1 MIRSPPSRNF
11 SAVILPK
18 KKWTPLE
25 TFSFSFSSISSTNP
39 TTSTTTTN
47 TTTTNVE
54 KWEAL
59 AQKELIH
66 SKSTHTLTSLRTT
79 RLTPEGIAI
88 QPVYYDLQ
96 QQQHHDVEMPGIEPY
111 TRGPYATMYTS
122 RPWTIRQYAGYST
135 AKESNEFYKRNLEA
149 GQQGLSVAF
158 DLATHRGYDSDHE
171 RVKGDVGMAGVA
183 VDSILDMKILFDGIP
198 LDKISVSMTM
208 NGAVL
213 PVLAMYIQ
221 TAIEQQQSS
230 NNNNE
235 EEEFDVSA
243 VLKNLRGTVQN
254 DILKEFMVRN
264 TFIYPPKPSMERVVS
279 DILGFMSSEMP
290 KFNSIS
296 ISGYHMQEAGA
307 DTALE
312 LGFTLADGLE
322 YMRTAIDKAQLD
334 VDEIAPRLSFFWGI
348 GMNYYMEIAKM
359 RAARRLWCKLVK
371 QNFAPK
377 NPKSLLLRTHCQ
389 TSGYSLTEAQPL
401 NNIIRTT
408 IEAMAAVH
416 GGTQSLHTNSYDE
429 AVGLPTVQTARV
441 ARNTQLILQEE
452 AGMCSVADPWG
463 GSYMME
469 SLTDEMEQKAMEIV
483 QEVEEAGGMTNYIA
497 SGLAKLRIEESA
509 TKKQARIDSGEDVVV
524 GVNKYCHSNDHNE
537 QEEKQDALKIDN
549 STVRAQQI
557 AQLEKLK
564 RDRNDAEVKK
574 ALDKLEASARLNRI
588 TSRGDDPDNL
598 LRLSIEAA
606 RVRCTLGEISYALE
620 KVWGRHHPTST
631 VVQGAYSS
639 SFSTKSDGSSTS
651 KNAKQEYDDVLNE
664 VMDFEYTQGRRPRI
678 LVAKM
683 GQDGHDRGAKVIAS
697 GFSDLGFDVDIGPLF
712 STPEEVAMQALDA
725 DVHVIG
731 ISSQA
736 AGHRVL
742 LPALKKELEKNNAT
756 DIVVVAGGV
765 IPHQDYDFL
774 LNESKSCQA
783 IFGPGTR
790 ITDAARKVLSLI
802 PRS

>member
-1 MIRSPPSRNF
+1 
-11 SAVILPK
+11 
-18 KKWTPLE
+18 
-25 TFSFSFSSISSTNP
+25 
-39 TTSTTTTN
+39 
-47 TTTTNVE
+47 
-54 KWEAL
+54 
-59 AQKELIH
+59 
-66 SKSTHTLTSLRTT
+66 
-79 RLTPEGIAI
+79 
-88 QPVYYDLQ
+88 
-96 QQQHHDVEMPGIEPY
+96 
-111 TRGPYATMYTS
+111 MYTS
-122 RPWTIRQYAGYST
+122 RPWTIRQYAGFST
-135 AKESNEFYKRNLEA
+135 ARESNEFYKKNLEA

-183 VDSILDMKILFDGIP
+183 VDSILDMKILFEGIP

-213 PVLAMYIQ
+213 PVLAVYIQ
-221 TAIEQQQSS
+221 TAIEQNKDES
-230 NNNNE
+230 
-235 EEEFDVSA
+235 

-264 TFIYPPKPSMERVVS
+264 TFIYPPKPSMDRVVS
-279 DILGFMSSEMP
+279 DILGFMASEMP

-307 DTALE
+307 DAALE

-322 YMRTAIDKAQLD
+322 YMRTAIHKAQLD
-334 VDEIAPRLSFFWGI
+334 VDDIAPRLSFFWGI
-348 GMNYYMEIAKM
+348 GMNYYIEIAKM
-359 RAARRLWCKLVK
+359 RAARRLWSTLVK
-371 QNFAPK
+371 EHFSPK

-389 TSGYSLTEAQPL
+389 TSGYSLTEAQPM

-452 AGMCSVADPWG
+452 AGMCAVADPWG

-469 SLTDEMEQKAMEIV
+469 SLTDEMAEKAMEIV
-483 QEVEEAGGMTNYIA
+483 EEVEEAGGMTNYIA

-509 TKKQARIDSGEDVVV
+509 TRKQARIDSGEDVVV
-524 GVNKYCHSNDHNE
+524 GVNKYCSSNGRVQE
-537 QEEKQDALKIDN
+537 EEEKQDALKIDN
-549 STVRAQQI
+549 SNVRAQQI
-557 AQLEKLK
+557 EQLEKLK
-564 RDRNDAEVKK
+564 RERNDDEVKK

-620 KVWGRHHPTST
+620 KAWGRHQPTST
-631 VVQGAYSS
+631 VVQGAYGS
-639 SFSTKSDGSSTS
+639 SFSTKSGGG
-651 KNAKQEYDDVLNE
+651 KNSMQEYDEVLNE
-664 VMDFEYTQGRRPRI
+664 VKDFEKTQGRRPRI

-742 LPALKKELEKNNAT
+742 LPALKKELEKNNAA

-774 LNESKSCQA
+774 LNQSKSCQA

-802 PRS
+802 PRN

>member
-1 MIRSPPSRNF
+1 MSSSN
-11 SAVILPK
+11 
-18 KKWTPLE
+18 E
-25 TFSFSFSSISSTNP
+25 TSSSS
-39 TTSTTTTN
+39 STTTT
-47 TTTTNVE
+47 TRSTTNVE

-59 AQKELIH
+59 AEKELAK
-66 SKSTHTLTSLRTT
+66 SKSPHSSVASLRTS

-88 QPVYYDLQ
+88 QPVYYDLSNPDD
-96 QQQHHDVEMPGIEPY
+96 HTEMPGIEPF

-122 RPWTIRQYAGYST
+122 RPWTIRQYAGFST
-135 AKESNEFYKRNLEA
+135 AKESNEFYRKNLEA

-221 TAIEQQQSS
+221 AAMEQQSDGGE
-230 NNNNE
+230 N
-235 EEEFDVSA
+235 

-264 TFIYPPKPSMERVVS
+264 TFIYPPKPSMDRVVS
-279 DILGFMSSEMP
+279 DILGFMAMKMP

-307 DTALE
+307 DAALE

-322 YMRTAIDKAQLD
+322 YMRTAIHKAQLD
-334 VDEIAPRLSFFWGI
+334 VDDIAPRLSFFWGI
-348 GMNYYMEIAKM
+348 GMNYYVEIAKM
-359 RAARRLWCKLVK
+359 RAARRLWSTLVK
-371 QNFAPK
+371 RHFSPK

-389 TSGYSLTEAQPL
+389 TSGYSLTEAQPM

-452 AGMCSVADPWG
+452 AGMCDVADPWG

-469 SLTDEMEQKAMEIV
+469 SLTDEMADKAMEIIE
-483 QEVEEAGGMTNYIA
+483 EVEEAGGMTNYIA
-497 SGLAKLRIEESA
+497 SGVAKLRIEESA
-509 TKKQARIDSGEDVVV
+509 TRKQARIDSGQDVVV
-524 GVNKYCHSNDHNE
+524 GVNKYCSNNH
-537 QEEKQDALKIDN
+537 QEPEETQDALKIDN

-564 RDRNDAEVKK
+564 RERNDVEVKR
-574 ALDKLEASARLNRI
+574 ALDKLEASARF
-588 TSRGDDPDNL
+588 SV
-598 LRLSIEAA
+598 LR
-606 RVRCTLGEISYALE
+606 VG
-620 KVWGRHHPTST
+620 G
-631 VVQGAYSS
+631 
-639 SFSTKSDGSSTS
+639 
-651 KNAKQEYDDVLNE
+651 
-664 VMDFEYTQGRRPRI
+664 MTQI
-678 LVAKM
+678 
-683 GQDGHDRGAKVIAS
+683 I
-697 GFSDLGFDVDIGPLF
+697 
-712 STPEEVAMQALDA
+712 
-725 DVHVIG
+725 
-731 ISSQA
+731 
-736 AGHRVL
+736 
-742 LPALKKELEKNNAT
+742 
-756 DIVVVAGGV
+756 
-765 IPHQDYDFL
+765 Y
-774 LNESKSCQA
+774 
-783 IFGPGTR
+783 
-790 ITDAARKVLSLI
+790 
-802 PRS
+802 